1 MRNEFIRQRKLYL
14 PVITIIT
21 LTLTLAVIIVVSS
34 YININRGH
42 QQANRQLLR
51 EGAILLHEFD
61 RRALS
66 EILLA
71 LVSGEEWKMYLQGL
85 AEDLASEVDIEYIL
99 IADKNGRII
108 IHSQRDKIGGV
119 VNLESAT
126 DGKVVDEGKRIFEVA
141 QQFRLPM
148 NELYGKISLR
158 HRKLIEESSI
168 EFALN
173 SHWVLIG
180 LSMQQYDETHADEIN
195 HTIIMGIILLIV
207 GWGGFYFIVIVQNHY
222 IQQLRHEQE
231 LNIAADIQKKLF
243 PQELPQNMGLQIAAV
258 NIMARSV
265 GGDYYDFI
273 TNNRG
278 QLDIVVGDSMGKG
291 IPAAL
296 LMTTVRTV
304 WQSWSATGTR
314 SPGETLE
321 MINQVVYP
329 DMKATSAFVTMFNAL
344 YDPVTSVF
352 QYSNA
357 GHNPPIFRP
366 AINSKCNTLDVGGLP
381 VGIFPDSKYIYDK
394 FPIYKDD
401 IIVIYTDGVVEATDK
416 NDTPFGFDRLCSL
429 IDQNHR
435 LDAEGIKNA
444 ILSELDIH
452 TGGSLHNYDDITI
465 VVLKKS

>member
-1 MRNEFIRQRKLYL
+1 MRLMRNEFIRQKKPHM
-14 PVITIIT
+14 PVITIII
-21 LTLTLAVIIVVSS
+21 LTLTLAVIIIVSS
-34 YININRGH
+34 YINVNRGH

-51 EGAILLHEFD
+51 EGAILLHEFE

-71 LVSGEEWKMYLQGL
+71 LVSGEEWKTYLQGL
-85 AEDLASEVDIEYIL
+85 AEDIGSEADIEYIL
-99 IADKNGRII
+99 IADKNGGIV
-108 IHSQRDKIGGV
+108 IHSQRNKIGGV

-126 DGKVVDEGKRIFEVA
+126 DGKVIDEGKRIFEIV
-141 QQFRLPM
+141 QPFRLPM
-148 NELYGKISLR
+148 NELYVKIPLR
-158 HRKLIEESSI
+158 HRELVEENSI
-168 EFALN
+168 EFALK

-180 LSMQQYDETHADEIN
+180 LSMQQYDEIHAEEIN

-207 GWGGFYFIVIVQNHY
+207 GLGALYFIVIVQNHY

-278 QLDIVVGDSMGKG
+278 QLDLVVGDSMGKG
-291 IPAAL
+291 MPAAL

-304 WQSWSATGTR
+304 WQSWSATGTK

-321 MINQVVYP
+321 MINQVVYS
-329 DMKATSAFVTMFNAL
+329 DMKATEAFVTMFNAL

-366 AINSKCNTLDVGGLP
+366 SPDSECRTLDVGGTL
-381 VGIFPDSKYIYDK
+381 VGIFPDSKFSYDE
-394 FPIYKDD
+394 FSIHKDD
-401 IIVIYTDGVVEATDK
+401 IIVIYTDGVVEATGKD
-416 NDTPFGFDRLCSL
+416 DTPFGFERLCSL

-444 ILSELDIH
+444 ILSELD
-452 TGGSLHNYDDITI
+452 TYTSG
-465 VVLKKS
+465 